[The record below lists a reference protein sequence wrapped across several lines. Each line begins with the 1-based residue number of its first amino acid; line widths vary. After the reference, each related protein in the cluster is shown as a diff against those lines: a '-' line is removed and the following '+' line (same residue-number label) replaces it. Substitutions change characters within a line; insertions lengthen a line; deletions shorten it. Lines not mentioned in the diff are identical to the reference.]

1 MKFSKNLLPRTTLAA
16 AIAVLIP
23 IGAAHAQE
31 SAKASSKKTMSESEI
46 RQFYDRYIAA
56 LNAHEFD
63 RMPEFIADSVT
74 LNGNPGTRADVMAV
88 LKGDA
93 VKVPDLRWRL
103 DGIVIDGN
111 RIGARLTNFGKPN
124 QAWLGV
130 QPTGKR
136 FEVTEYAVY
145 TVSNGRF
152 IHMAAIHDS
161 ATMAKQLAK

>member
-1 MKFSKNLLPRTTLAA
+1 MRISMKLPTRAALAA
-16 AIAVLIP
+16 AMAVFVP
-23 IGAAHAQE
+23 VGPAHAQKE
-31 SAKASSKKTMSESEI
+31 ATASEEKIMSEREI
-46 RQFYDRYIAA
+46 REFYDRYIAA

-93 VKVPDLRWRL
+93 DKVPDLRWRL
-103 DGIVIDGN
+103 DGIIIDGN
-111 RIGARLTNFGKPN
+111 RIGARLTNFGKPTK
-124 QAWLGV
+124 AWLGV
-130 QPTGKR
+130 PATGKS

-152 IHMAAIHDS
+152 IHMAAIHDA
-161 ATMAKQLAK
+161 ATMAKQLAR

>member
-1 MKFSKNLLPRTTLAA
+1 MIVSKKLLTRTAIAA
-16 AIAVLIP
+16 ALAGLVP
-23 IGAAHAQE
+23 VGVAHAQE
-31 SAKASSKKTMSESEI
+31 ASTAAAGRTMSESEI

-63 RMPEFIADSVT
+63 RMPEFIADTVS

-93 VKVPDLRWRL
+93 VKVPDLKWRL

-111 RIGARLTNFGKPN
+111 RIGARLTNFGKPV

-130 QPTGKR
+130 PATGKS

-152 IHMAAIHDS
+152 IHMAAIQ
-161 ATMAKQLAK
+161 TIGR

>member
-1 MKFSKNLLPRTTLAA
+1 VKLSKNLLAQTALVSVF
-16 AIAVLIP
+16 AVLISV
-23 IGAAHAQE
+23 GAAQAQ
-31 SAKASSKKTMSESEI
+31 KAPAPASEKTMSESEI

-74 LNGNPGTRADVMAV
+74 LNGNAGTRADVMAV

-103 DGIVIDGN
+103 DGLIVDGN
-111 RIGARLTNFGKPN
+111 RIGARLTNFGKPVK
-124 QAWLGV
+124 AWLGV
-130 QPTGKR
+130 EPTGKS
-136 FEVTEYAVY
+136 FQVTEYAVY

-161 ATMAKQLAK
+161 ATMAKQLAT